1 MNTIWQCY
9 LQDLG
14 CSDTEVDKV
23 YLTSEE
29 ERILEGEMGENY
41 AKMMSIL
48 VKIGEIY
55 GADKLIPI
63 TSAQLSGVSYNTIG
77 DAGLHFLNSLK
88 DVKVAVKTTLNPL
101 AFDKRYM
108 DELQVDNALFK
119 KQMEIIK
126 AYRSMCVKTTATC
139 TPYYYDNVPKFGEHI
154 AWAESSAVIYANSI
168 IGARTNR
175 EGAVTALASAIIG
188 KTPNY
193 GLHLDKERRATH
205 IVELDFQPE
214 GEDFP
219 LLGLLIGKEVQ
230 GIPYLK
236 IKGDYDDFKLMGA
249 AMAAS
254 GSIAM
259 YHVEDFTPEYKNAI
273 KDKIERIRIEK
284 SDIDEMKK
292 SVDVELVA
300 IGCPHVSPTELR
312 RIAEFVKGRKKKSD
326 VELWI
331 FAAKSVLEN
340 HKDLVKVIEN
350 FGGKVMID
358 TCVVV
363 SNAGKIFNKIG
374 TTSGK
379 AAFYL
384 SKEKFGGAEVIV
396 EDLYTLLRSVV
407 E

>member
-1 MNTIWQCY
+1 MH
-9 LQDLG
+9 
-14 CSDTEVDKV
+14 
-23 YLTSEE
+23 LTKDE
-29 ERILEGEMGENY
+29 ERILSGEKGENY

-63 TSAQLSGVSYNTIG
+63 TSAQISGVSYNTIG

-88 DVKVAVKTTLNPL
+88 DIKVAVKTTLNPL
-101 AFDKRYM
+101 AFDDRYL
-108 DELQVDNALFK
+108 DTLQVDAQLFK

-126 AYRSMCVKTTATC
+126 AYKNMGVKTTATC
-139 TPYYYDNVPKFGEHI
+139 TPYYYDNVPKLGEHI
-154 AWAESSAVIYANSI
+154 AWAESSAVIYTNSI

-193 GLHLDKERRATH
+193 GLHLDEERKATH
-205 IVELDFQPE
+205 IVELDFEPE

-236 IKGDYDDFKLMGA
+236 IKGNYDDFKLMGA

-259 YHVEDFTPEYKNAI
+259 YHVESFTPEYKNAMQ
-273 KDKIERIRIEK
+273 DKVERIGIEK
-284 SDIDEMKK
+284 DEIEKMKK
-292 SVDVELVA
+292 IVDVELVA

-312 RIAEFVKGRKKKSD
+312 RIAAFVKGKEKKKG
-326 VELWI
+326 VEFWI
-331 FAAKSVLEN
+331 FAARSVWKN
-340 HKDLVKVIEN
+340 HKDLVRIIED
-350 FGGKVMID
+350 FGGKVMVD

-363 SNAGKIFNKIG
+363 SNAGKIFHKIG

-384 SKEKFGGAEVIV
+384 SKDKFGGAEVTV

>member
-1 MNTIWQCY
+1 MH
-9 LQDLG
+9 
-14 CSDTEVDKV
+14 
-23 YLTSEE
+23 LTRDE
-29 ERILEGEMGENY
+29 ERILSGEKGENY

-63 TSAQLSGVSYNTIG
+63 TSAQISGVSYNTIG

-88 DVKVAVKTTLNPL
+88 DIKVAVKTTLNPL
-101 AFDKRYM
+101 AFDDRYL
-108 DELQVDNALFK
+108 DTLQVDAQLFK

-126 AYRSMCVKTTATC
+126 AYKNMGVKTTATC
-139 TPYYYDNVPKFGEHI
+139 TPYYYDNVPKLGEHI

-193 GLHLDKERRATH
+193 GLHLDEERKATH
-205 IVELDFQPE
+205 IVELDFEPE

-236 IKGDYDDFKLMGA
+236 IKGNYDDFKLMGA

-259 YHVEDFTPEYKNAI
+259 YHVESFTPEYKNALQ
-273 KDKIERIRIEK
+273 DKVERIGIEK
-284 SDIDEMKK
+284 DEIEKMKK
-292 SVDVELVA
+292 IVDVELVA

-312 RIAEFVKGRKKKSD
+312 RIAAFVKGKEKKKG
-326 VELWI
+326 VEFWI
-331 FAAKSVLEN
+331 FAARSVWEN
-340 HKDLVKVIEN
+340 HKDLVKIIED
-350 FGGKVMID
+350 FGGKVMVD

-363 SNAGKIFNKIG
+363 SNAGKIFHKIG

-384 SKEKFGGAEVIV
+384 SKDKFGGAEVTV

>member
-1 MNTIWQCY
+1 MH
-9 LQDLG
+9 
-14 CSDTEVDKV
+14 
-23 YLTSEE
+23 LTKDE
-29 ERILEGEMGENY
+29 ERILSGEKGENY

-63 TSAQLSGVSYNTIG
+63 TSAQISGVSYNTIG

-101 AFDKRYM
+101 AFDDRYL
-108 DELQVDNALFK
+108 DALQVDAQLFK

-126 AYRSMCVKTTATC
+126 AYKNMGVKTTATC
-139 TPYYYDNVPKFGEHI
+139 TPYYYDNVPKLGEHI

-193 GLHLDKERRATH
+193 GLHLDEERKATH
-205 IVELDFQPE
+205 IVELDFEPE

-236 IKGDYDDFKLMGA
+236 IKGNYDDFKLMGA

-259 YHVEDFTPEYKNAI
+259 YHVESFTPEYKNALQ
-273 KDKIERIRIEK
+273 DKVERIGIEK
-284 SDIDEMKK
+284 DEIEKMKK
-292 SVDVELVA
+292 IVDVELVA

-312 RIAEFVKGRKKKSD
+312 RIAAFVKGKEKKKG
-326 VELWI
+326 VEFWI
-331 FAAKSVLEN
+331 FAARSVWKN
-340 HKDLVKVIEN
+340 HKDLVRIIED
-350 FGGKVMID
+350 FGGKVMVD

-363 SNAGKIFNKIG
+363 SNAGKIFHKIG

-384 SKEKFGGAEVIV
+384 SKDKFGGAEVTV

>member
-1 MNTIWQCY
+1 MH
-9 LQDLG
+9 
-14 CSDTEVDKV
+14 
-23 YLTSEE
+23 LTKDE
-29 ERILEGEMGENY
+29 ERILSGEKGENY

-63 TSAQLSGVSYNTIG
+63 TSAQISGVSYNTIG

-101 AFDKRYM
+101 AFDDRYL
-108 DELQVDNALFK
+108 DTLQVDAQLFK

-126 AYRSMCVKTTATC
+126 AYKNMGVKTTATC
-139 TPYYYDNVPKFGEHI
+139 TPYYYDNVPKLGEHI
-154 AWAESSAVIYANSI
+154 AWAESSAVIYTNSI

-193 GLHLDKERRATH
+193 GLHLDEERKATH
-205 IVELDFQPE
+205 IVELDFEPE

-236 IKGDYDDFKLMGA
+236 IKGNYDDFKLMGA

-259 YHVEDFTPEYKNAI
+259 YHVESFTPEYKNALQ
-273 KDKIERIRIEK
+273 DKVERIGIEK
-284 SDIDEMKK
+284 DEIEKMKK
-292 SVDVELVA
+292 IVDVELVA

-312 RIAEFVKGRKKKSD
+312 RIAAFVKGKEKKKG
-326 VELWI
+326 VEFWI
-331 FAAKSVLEN
+331 FAARSVWKN
-340 HKDLVKVIEN
+340 HKDLVRIIED
-350 FGGKVMID
+350 FGGKVMVD

-363 SNAGKIFNKIG
+363 SNAGKIFHKIG

-384 SKEKFGGAEVIV
+384 SKDKFGGAEVTV

>member
-1 MNTIWQCY
+1 MH
-9 LQDLG
+9 
-14 CSDTEVDKV
+14 
-23 YLTSEE
+23 LTKDE
-29 ERILEGEMGENY
+29 ERILSGEKGENY

-63 TSAQLSGVSYNTIG
+63 TSAQISGVSYNTIG

-88 DVKVAVKTTLNPL
+88 DMKVAVKTTLNPL
-101 AFDKRYM
+101 AFDDRYL
-108 DELQVDNALFK
+108 DTLQVDAQLFK

-126 AYRSMCVKTTATC
+126 AYKNMGVKTTATC
-139 TPYYYDNVPKFGEHI
+139 TPYYYDNVPKLGEHI
-154 AWAESSAVIYANSI
+154 AWAESSAVIYTNSI

-193 GLHLDKERRATH
+193 GLHLDEERKATH
-205 IVELDFQPE
+205 IVELDFEPE

-236 IKGDYDDFKLMGA
+236 IKGNYDDFKLMGA

-259 YHVEDFTPEYKNAI
+259 YHVESFTPEYKNAMQ
-273 KDKIERIRIEK
+273 DKVERIGIEK
-284 SDIDEMKK
+284 DEIEKMKK
-292 SVDVELVA
+292 IVDVELVA

-312 RIAEFVKGRKKKSD
+312 RIAAFVKGKEKKKG
-326 VELWI
+326 VEFWI
-331 FAAKSVLEN
+331 FAARSVWKN
-340 HKDLVKVIEN
+340 HKDLVRIIED
-350 FGGKVMID
+350 FGGKVMVD

-363 SNAGKIFNKIG
+363 SNAGKIFHKIG

-384 SKEKFGGAEVIV
+384 SKDKFGGAEVTV

>member
-1 MNTIWQCY
+1 MH
-9 LQDLG
+9 
-14 CSDTEVDKV
+14 
-23 YLTSEE
+23 LTKDE
-29 ERILEGEMGENY
+29 ERILSGEKGENY

-63 TSAQLSGVSYNTIG
+63 TSAQISGVSYNTIG

-101 AFDKRYM
+101 AFDDRYL
-108 DELQVDNALFK
+108 DALQVDTQLFK

-126 AYRSMCVKTTATC
+126 AYKTMGVKTTATC

-193 GLHLDKERRATH
+193 GLHLDEERKATH
-205 IVELDFQPE
+205 IVELDFEPE

-236 IKGDYDDFKLMGA
+236 IKGNYDDFKLMGA

-259 YHVEDFTPEYKNAI
+259 YHVESFTPEYKNALQ
-273 KDKIERIRIEK
+273 DKAERISIEK
-284 SDIDEMKK
+284 DEIEKMKK
-292 SVDVELVA
+292 IVDVELVA

-312 RIAEFVKGRKKKSD
+312 RIAEFVKGKEKKKG
-326 VELWI
+326 VEFWI
-331 FAAKSVLEN
+331 FAARSVWEN
-340 HKDLVKVIEN
+340 HKDLVKIIED
-350 FGGKVMID
+350 FGGKVMVA

-363 SNAGKIFNKIG
+363 SNAGKIFHKIG

-384 SKEKFGGAEVIV
+384 SKDKFGGAEVIV

>member
-1 MNTIWQCY
+1 MH
-9 LQDLG
+9 
-14 CSDTEVDKV
+14 
-23 YLTSEE
+23 LTKDE
-29 ERILEGEMGENY
+29 ERILSGERGENY

-55 GADKLIPI
+55 GANKLIPI
-63 TSAQLSGVSYNTIG
+63 TSAQISGVSYNTIG

-101 AFDKRYM
+101 AFDDRYL
-108 DELQVDNALFK
+108 DALQVDAQLFK

-126 AYRSMCVKTTATC
+126 AYKNMGVKTTATC
-139 TPYYYDNVPKFGEHI
+139 TPYYYDNVPKLGEHI

-193 GLHLDKERRATH
+193 GLHLDEERKATH
-205 IVELDFQPE
+205 IVELDFEPE

-236 IKGDYDDFKLMGA
+236 IKGNCDDFKLMGA

-259 YHVEDFTPEYKNAI
+259 YHVESFTPEYKNALQ
-273 KDKIERIRIEK
+273 DKVERISIEK
-284 SDIDEMKK
+284 DEIEKMKK
-292 SVDVELVA
+292 IVDVELVA

-312 RIAEFVKGRKKKSD
+312 RIAEFVKGKEKKKS
-326 VELWI
+326 VEFWI
-331 FAAKSVLEN
+331 FTARSVWEN
-340 HKDLVKVIEN
+340 HKDLVKIIEE
-350 FGGKVMID
+350 FGGKVMVD

-363 SNAGKIFNKIG
+363 SNAGKIFHKIG

-384 SKEKFGGAEVIV
+384 SKDKFGGAEVTV

>member
-1 MNTIWQCY
+1 MH
-9 LQDLG
+9 
-14 CSDTEVDKV
+14 
-23 YLTSEE
+23 LTKDE
-29 ERILEGEMGENY
+29 ERILSGEKGENY

-63 TSAQLSGVSYNTIG
+63 TSAQISGVSYNTIG

-101 AFDKRYM
+101 AFDDRYL
-108 DELQVDNALFK
+108 DALQVDTQLFK

-126 AYRSMCVKTTATC
+126 AYKTMGVKTTATC

-193 GLHLDKERRATH
+193 GLHLDEERKATH
-205 IVELDFQPE
+205 IVELDFEPE

-236 IKGDYDDFKLMGA
+236 IKGNYDDFKLMGA

-259 YHVEDFTPEYKNAI
+259 YHVESFTPEYKNALQ
-273 KDKIERIRIEK
+273 DEVERISIEK
-284 SDIDEMKK
+284 DEIEKMKK
-292 SVDVELVA
+292 IVDVELVA
-300 IGCPHVSPTELR
+300 IGCPHVSPIELR
-312 RIAEFVKGRKKKSD
+312 RIAEFVKGKEKKKG
-326 VELWI
+326 VEFWI
-331 FAAKSVLEN
+331 FAARSVWEN
-340 HKDLVKVIEN
+340 HKDLVKIIEN
-350 FGGKVMID
+350 FGGKVMVD

-363 SNAGKIFNKIG
+363 SNAGKIFHKIG

-384 SKEKFGGAEVIV
+384 SKDKFGGAEVIV

>member
-1 MNTIWQCY
+1 MH
-9 LQDLG
+9 
-14 CSDTEVDKV
+14 
-23 YLTSEE
+23 LTKDE
-29 ERILEGEMGENY
+29 ERILSGEKGENY

-63 TSAQLSGVSYNTIG
+63 TSAQISGVSYNTIG

-101 AFDKRYM
+101 AFDDRYL
-108 DELQVDNALFK
+108 DTLQVDAQLFK

-126 AYRSMCVKTTATC
+126 AYKNMGVKTTATC
-139 TPYYYDNVPKFGEHI
+139 TPYYYDNVPKLGEHI

-193 GLHLDKERRATH
+193 GLHLDEERKATH
-205 IVELDFQPE
+205 IVELDFEPE

-236 IKGDYDDFKLMGA
+236 IKGNYDDFKLMGA

-259 YHVEDFTPEYKNAI
+259 YHVESFTPEYKNALQ
-273 KDKIERIRIEK
+273 DNVERIGIEK
-284 SDIDEMKK
+284 DEIEKMKK
-292 SVDVELVA
+292 IVDVELVT

-312 RIAEFVKGRKKKSD
+312 RIAEFVKGKEKKKG
-326 VELWI
+326 VEFWI
-331 FAAKSVLEN
+331 FAARSVWEN
-340 HKDLVKVIEN
+340 HKDLVKIIED
-350 FGGKVMID
+350 FGGKVMVD

-363 SNAGKIFNKIG
+363 SNAGKIFHKIG

-384 SKEKFGGAEVIV
+384 SKDKFGGAEVTV

>member
-1 MNTIWQCY
+1 MSTIWQCY
-9 LQDLG
+9 SQDLEYSG
-14 CSDTEVDKV
+14 IEVTNM
-23 YLTSEE
+23 YLTKEE
-29 ERILEGEMGENY
+29 ERILDGEYGENY
-41 AKMMSIL
+41 AKMMNIL

-101 AFDKRYM
+101 AFDERYL
-108 DELQVDNALFK
+108 DALQVDATLFK

-126 AYRSMCVKTTATC
+126 AYKNMGVKTTATC
-139 TPYYYDNVPKFGEHI
+139 TPYYYDNIPKFGEHI

-188 KTPNY
+188 ETPNY
-193 GLHLDKERRATH
+193 GLHLDEERKATH
-205 IVELDFQPE
+205 IVELDFQPR

-219 LLGLLIGKEVQ
+219 LIGLLVGKEVQ

-236 IKGDYDDFKLMGA
+236 IKGDNDDFKLMGA

-259 YHVEDFTPEYKNAI
+259 YHVENLTPEYKNAI
-273 KDKIERIRIEK
+273 QGNLERIEIEK
-284 SDIDEMKK
+284 NEIDKMKK
-292 SVDVELVA
+292 RVDVELVA
-300 IGCPHVSPTELR
+300 IGCPHVSPAELR
-312 RIAEFVKGRKKKSD
+312 KIAKFVKGKKKKRG
-326 VELWI
+326 VEFWV
-331 FAAKSVLEN
+331 FAARSVWEN
-340 HKDLVKVIEN
+340 HKDLIKIIEN
-350 FGGKVMID
+350 FGGKVMVD

-363 SNAGKIFNKIG
+363 SNAGKIFHKIG

-384 SKEKFGGAEVIV
+384 SKDKFGGAEVVV
-396 EDLYTLLRSVV
+396 EDLYTLLRSVI

>member
-1 MNTIWQCY
+1 MH
-9 LQDLG
+9 
-14 CSDTEVDKV
+14 
-23 YLTSEE
+23 LTKDE
-29 ERILEGEMGENY
+29 ERILSGEKGENY

-63 TSAQLSGVSYNTIG
+63 TSAQISGVSYNTIG

-101 AFDKRYM
+101 AFDDRYL
-108 DELQVDNALFK
+108 DTLQVDAQLFK

-126 AYRSMCVKTTATC
+126 AYKNMGVKTTATC
-139 TPYYYDNVPKFGEHI
+139 TPYYYDNVPKLGEHI

-193 GLHLDKERRATH
+193 GLHLDEERKATH
-205 IVELDFQPE
+205 IVELDFEPE

-236 IKGDYDDFKLMGA
+236 IKGNYDDFKLMGA

-259 YHVEDFTPEYKNAI
+259 YHVESFTPEYKNALQ
-273 KDKIERIRIEK
+273 DKVERIGIEK
-284 SDIDEMKK
+284 DEIEKMKK
-292 SVDVELVA
+292 IVDVELVT

-312 RIAEFVKGRKKKSD
+312 RIAEFVKGKEKKKG
-326 VELWI
+326 VEFWI
-331 FAAKSVLEN
+331 FAARSVWKN
-340 HKDLVKVIEN
+340 HKDLVRIIED
-350 FGGKVMID
+350 FGGKVMVD

-363 SNAGKIFNKIG
+363 SNAGKIFHKIG

-384 SKEKFGGAEVIV
+384 SKDKFGGAEVTV

>member
-1 MNTIWQCY
+1 MH
-9 LQDLG
+9 
-14 CSDTEVDKV
+14 
-23 YLTSEE
+23 LTKDE
-29 ERILEGEMGENY
+29 ERILSGEKGENY

-63 TSAQLSGVSYNTIG
+63 TSAQISGVSYNTIG

-101 AFDKRYM
+101 AFDDRYL
-108 DELQVDNALFK
+108 DTLQVDAQLFK

-126 AYRSMCVKTTATC
+126 AYKNMGVKTTATC
-139 TPYYYDNVPKFGEHI
+139 TPYYYDNVPKLGEHI

-193 GLHLDKERRATH
+193 GLHLDEERKATH
-205 IVELDFQPE
+205 IVELDFEPE

-236 IKGDYDDFKLMGA
+236 IKGNYDDFKLMGA

-259 YHVEDFTPEYKNAI
+259 YHVESFTPEYKNALQ
-273 KDKIERIRIEK
+273 DKVERIGIEK
-284 SDIDEMKK
+284 DEIEKMKK
-292 SVDVELVA
+292 IVDVELVA

-312 RIAEFVKGRKKKSD
+312 RIAEFVKGKEKKKG
-326 VELWI
+326 VEFWI
-331 FAAKSVLEN
+331 FAARSVWKN
-340 HKDLVKVIEN
+340 HKDLVRIIED
-350 FGGKVMID
+350 FGGKVMVD

-363 SNAGKIFNKIG
+363 SNAGKIFHKIG

-384 SKEKFGGAEVIV
+384 SKDKFGGAEVTV

>member
-1 MNTIWQCY
+1 MH
-9 LQDLG
+9 
-14 CSDTEVDKV
+14 
-23 YLTSEE
+23 LTKDE
-29 ERILEGEMGENY
+29 ERILSGEKGENY

-63 TSAQLSGVSYNTIG
+63 TSAQISGVSYNTIG

-88 DVKVAVKTTLNPL
+88 DIKVAVKTTLNPL
-101 AFDKRYM
+101 AFDDRYL
-108 DELQVDNALFK
+108 DTLQVDAQLFK

-126 AYRSMCVKTTATC
+126 AYKNMGVKTTATC
-139 TPYYYDNVPKFGEHI
+139 TPYYYDNVPKLGEHI

-193 GLHLDKERRATH
+193 GLHLDEERKATH
-205 IVELDFQPE
+205 IVELDFEPE

-236 IKGDYDDFKLMGA
+236 IKGNYDDFKLMGA

-259 YHVEDFTPEYKNAI
+259 YHVESFTPEYKNALQ
-273 KDKIERIRIEK
+273 DKVERIGIEK
-284 SDIDEMKK
+284 DEIEKMKK
-292 SVDVELVA
+292 IVDVELVA

-312 RIAEFVKGRKKKSD
+312 RIAAFVKGKEKKKG
-326 VELWI
+326 VEFWI
-331 FAAKSVLEN
+331 FAARSVWKN
-340 HKDLVKVIEN
+340 HKDLVRIIED
-350 FGGKVMID
+350 FGGKVMVD

-363 SNAGKIFNKIG
+363 SNAGKIFHKIG

-384 SKEKFGGAEVIV
+384 SKDKFGGAEVTV